1 MTSAPRISGSLIV
14 RNGVTQ
20 GYPFL
25 EAIQAALPVCDE
37 FLVAD
42 GWSDD
47 GTWEALERLRDA
59 YPGQVTLFRDRW
71 VRDDMHAIAAMTNVL
86 LRRCRFEY
94 CLNLQA
100 NEIIH
105 EATIAQ
111 LRALP
116 ALYPGTD
123 MFRLPF
129 LNLMG
134 RSLAW
139 YVDFRRRLFR
149 NRAAIV
155 SRGDG
160 FDVGYRTAALW
171 REPSTLRRFLL
182 RREGERIVYL
192 RRPVYRYRGL
202 GPVDFI
208 AKLDTRRRMTD
219 GQSSAEWRFAGALL
233 ERINERT
240 GTTDEF
246 WSAMQPYFES
256 TMWENEEPGARQ
268 AMPQRCLP
276 ASEAADAPSLM
287 RPLFDAWRYP
297 LNDSLARLPAPA

>member
-1 MTSAPRISGSLIV
+1 MTAAPRISGSLIV
-14 RNGVTQ
+14 RNGVAL

-37 FLVAD
+37 FLIAD
-42 GWSDD
+42 GCSTD

-71 VRDDMHAIAAMTNVL
+71 VRDDMRAIAAMTNVL

-100 NEIIH
+100 NEIVH
-105 EATIAQ
+105 ETTVEQ

-116 ALYPGTD
+116 VLYPDTE

-149 NRAAIV
+149 NRDAIV

-160 FDVGYRTAALW
+160 FDVGYRAAALW
-171 REPSTLRRFLL
+171 REPSTLRRFVLH
-182 RREGERIVYL
+182 REGERVVYL

-208 AKLDTRRRMTD
+208 TKLTTRRQMTD
-219 GQSSAEWRFAGALL
+219 GQSSAEWRFASALL

-246 WSAMQPYFES
+246 WAAMQPYFES
-256 TMWENEEPGARQ
+256 AMWQNEERGARQ

-276 ASEAADAPSLM
+276 ASDAGDAPALM

-297 LNDSLARLPAPA
+297 LADSLARLPVPA